1 MSRFLILFFSLFS
14 ASVFANW
21 HKVGEADYT
30 WGPFKI
36 YHIALFSET
45 GEYVPTQRP
54 LMLTLNYNKPVD
66 GRDFAISLARS
77 WSNLGITLPEQEDV
91 IDRLRKTLPDLKPED
106 SLSYIALQ
114 DKGYFVLNDT
124 ILPEEFNLAFN
135 DAILAI
141 WLDPRVDLSHQ
152 LITAPQTTD
161 AEKRETPAAPTA
173 NEQAEQPKAD
183 VEQSQPDVER
193 AKPDA
198 QPASE
203 LDVHPEKEVQPIS
216 DPQPKGMA
224 PVS

>member
-1 MSRFLILFFSLFS
+1 MSRFIILFFSLFS

-45 GEYVPTQRP
+45 GEYAPAQRP

-152 LITAPQTTD
+152 LITAPK
-161 AEKRETPAAPTA
+161 AENAESEETPAAPTT
-173 NEQAEQPKAD
+173 ETDAEQPKP
-183 VEQSQPDVER
+183 EE
-193 AKPDA
+193 
-198 QPASE
+198 QPAPALE
-203 LDVHPEKEVQPIS
+203 VHPEKEVQPIS